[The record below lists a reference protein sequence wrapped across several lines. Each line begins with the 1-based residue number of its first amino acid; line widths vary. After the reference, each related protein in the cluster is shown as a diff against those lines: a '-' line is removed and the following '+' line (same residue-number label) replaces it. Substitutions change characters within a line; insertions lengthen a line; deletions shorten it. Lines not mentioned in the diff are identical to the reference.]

1 MRLLSRRVL
10 VCTVAGLVVA
20 GTVASAVGIARQRA
34 ASGMAAAANVFLA
47 SLTPDQRQKASYAV
61 ASDEWTRWHFIPA
74 SMFQRNGLPL
84 QEMSP
89 TQRARAFDLMK
100 ASLSQAGYTAATSIM
115 QLELILRV
123 MEVTPPPA
131 AAPAGAPAMSMAVQG
146 AAVAA
151 PTPAAAGQ
159 APGGGRGGRGGVAA
173 PLIRDPDLY
182 YFTVFGDPSTKTDW
196 GWRVEGHHVSLRF
209 AVDNGK
215 MAVTSTPQFYGA
227 NPAEVRE
234 GPQAGLR
241 VLAAEEDTARALL
254 ASLTDAEKTT
264 AIVRPT
270 APGDIATMTTLKVDP
285 LNPVGLAASAMTP
298 AQRDLLMKVIDVYA
312 GMMPADV
319 AADRMTKIRNAG
331 AEKITFAWAGPA
343 ERGQKYHYQ
352 IQGPTFVIE
361 HNNTQ
366 NNGNHVHSVWR
377 DFAGDFGRD
386 LLAEHMAT
394 TPH

>member
-10 VCTVAGLVVA
+10 VCTFLGIVVA
-20 GTVASAVGIARQRA
+20 GTLAGAVGIARQRA
-34 ASGMAAAANVFLA
+34 SSAMATAANAFLA
-47 SLTPDQRQKASYAV
+47 SLTSDQRQKASYAV

-74 SMFQRNGLPL
+74 SMFARNGLPL

-89 TQRARAFDLMK
+89 TQRARAYELMK

-115 QLELILRV
+115 QLELVLRV
-123 MEVTPPPA
+123 IEATPAPVAVPA
-131 AAPAGAPAMSMAVQG
+131 AAPAMSMAVQG
-146 AAVAA
+146 AAIAA
-151 PTPAAAGQ
+151 PAPAGQ
-159 APGGGRGGRGGVAA
+159 GRQGGGRGGAVAA

-234 GPQAGLR
+234 GPQSGLR

-254 ASLTDAEKTT
+254 ASLTDAQKATV
-264 AIVRPT
+264 IVRPA

-285 LNPVGLAASAMTP
+285 LNPAGLAASAMTP
-298 AQRDLLMKVIDVYA
+298 AQRDLMMKVIDVYA

-319 AADRMTKIRNAG
+319 AIDRLAKIRAVG
-331 AEKITFAWAGPA
+331 ADKITFAWAGPT

-366 NNGNHVHSVWR
+366 NNGNHIHSVWR

-386 LLAEHMAT
+386 LLAEHMAAM
-394 TPH
+394 PH

>member
-1 MRLLSRRVL
+1 
-10 VCTVAGLVVA
+10 
-20 GTVASAVGIARQRA
+20 
-34 ASGMAAAANVFLA
+34 
-47 SLTPDQRQKASYAV
+47 V

-74 SMFQRNGLPL
+74 SMFQRNGLAL
-84 QEMSP
+84 QDMSP
-89 TQRARAFDLMK
+89 TQRARAFELMK

-123 MEVTPPPA
+123 TEATPAP
-131 AAPAGAPAMSMAVQG
+131 AAPAPAGVPAMSMAVQG
-146 AAVAA
+146 AAA
-151 PTPAAAGQ
+151 PAPAGQ
-159 APGGGRGGRGGVAA
+159 AAGGGRGGRGGGVAA

-182 YFTVFGDPSTKTDW
+182 YFTVFGEPSTKTGW

-215 MAVTSTPQFYGA
+215 MSVTSTPQFYGA

-234 GPQAGLR
+234 GPQQGLR
-241 VLAAEEDTARALL
+241 VLAAEEDTARALVT
-254 ASLTDAEKTT
+254 SLTDAEKAT
-264 AIVRPT
+264 AIVRPA

-285 LNPVGLAASAMTP
+285 LNPAGLAASAMTP
-298 AQRDLLMKVIDVYA
+298 AQRDMLMKVIDVYA

-319 AADRMTKIRNAG
+319 AADRMTKIRSAG
-331 AEKITFAWAGPA
+331 VEKITFAWAGPT
-343 ERGQKYHYQ
+343 ERGQRYHYQ

-377 DFAGDFGRD
+377 DFNGDFGRD